1 MSRFQDSP
9 LFQATATSS
18 TTASPCWQVCAQGTP
33 ALCSNAIVIQGWL
46 SQSGLANNLP
56 TRLLDTVPPACEQ
69 AGLTQLSGCS
79 FASCRISGRGSMRT
93 EQKSYRGLNTAT
105 MRQGQLV
112 GPAVC
117 WCYQARRPAWTLFM
131 RLKLDDTALWSHS
144 LVVCRPPGLPILCLT
159 LQTCLG
165 LLRRPPAAAA
175 CGWAHGLQ
183 ATCCD
188 CTTTQQQV
196 RPLPGVQPCL
206 QRCTTYWHLPA
217 PSALQRWAPVT

>member
-1 MSRFQDSP
+1 LTGPLADVLVAGSNHWCLAAQLHHSDFKHVWLPTLILQVTSSFQDCP

-79 FASCRISGRGSMRT
+79 FASCRISSLGSMRT

-117 WCYQARRPAWTLFM
+117 WCCQARRPAWTIFM
-131 RLKLDDTALWSHS
+131 RLKLDDTAL
-144 LVVCRPPGLPILCLT
+144 
-159 LQTCLG
+159 
-165 LLRRPPAAAA
+165 
-175 CGWAHGLQ
+175 
-183 ATCCD
+183 
-188 CTTTQQQV
+188 
-196 RPLPGVQPCL
+196 
-206 QRCTTYWHLPA
+206 
-217 PSALQRWAPVT
+217 